1 MMNLIKNLMLIAIF
15 AVIISSCNCNQSEK
29 NEQVSDTNFK
39 NEATMMKLKQ
49 TNFYKDGAFDKVAAK
64 EAYFELMRYYG
75 DPVTPI
81 MKSDEF
87 WVSDFA
93 QKDFA
98 TVGMGGIFW
107 VNNVEHG
114 YFGHDILLLP
124 GQMLVE
130 HKHNAVGDVPSKME
144 TWQIRHGSAYFFGEG
159 EATEPMPV
167 KIPESQIENGGA
179 LSRNCKLL
187 EEGEL
192 STLSSIGSWHY
203 IIAGPKGAIIS
214 EYATPHHPDALKF
227 SNNTI
232 VF

>member
-1 MMNLIKNLMLIAIF
+1 MLIACI
-15 AVIISSCNCNQSEK
+15 AVVIGSCETKQKETK
-29 NEQVSDTNFK
+29 VQVSESEFK
-39 NEATMMKLKQ
+39 NEKVMMKIKE

-64 EAYFELMRYYG
+64 EAYFDLMRYYG
-75 DPVTPI
+75 NPVTPI

-130 HKHNAVGDVPSKME
+130 HKHLPVGDIPAKME
-144 TWQIRHGSAYFFGEG
+144 TWQVRHGSAYFFAEGEG
-159 EATEPMPV
+159 AEPLPV
-167 KIPESQIENGGA
+167 KVPESQNVHCKKA
-179 LSRNCKLL
+179 KLL
-187 EEGEL
+187 VEGDLATLQAVEE
-192 STLSSIGSWHY
+192 WHF

-214 EYATPHHPDALKF
+214 EYATPHHGDAL
-227 SNNTI
+227 
-232 VF
+232 VFANETVVF

>member
-1 MMNLIKNLMLIAIF
+1 MHRADNR
-15 AVIISSCNCNQSEK
+15 
-29 NEQVSDTNFK
+29 NELK
-39 NEATMMKLKQ
+39 KMKLIQ
-49 TNFYKDGAFDKVAAK
+49 SNFYKDGEFDKPAAK
-64 EAYFELMRYYG
+64 EAYFDLMRQYG
-75 DPVTPI
+75 VPVTPL

-114 YFGHDILLLP
+114 YFGHDIFLLP

-130 HKHNAVGDVPSKME
+130 HKHNAVEAGKAKME

-179 LSRNCKLL
+179 NSRKCKLL
-187 EEGEL
+187 VEGDMA
-192 STLSSIGSWHY
+192 TLNRVGAWHY

-214 EYATPHHPDALKF
+214 EYATPHYGEALEF
-227 SNNTI
+227 SNKTV

>member
-1 MMNLIKNLMLIAIF
+1 MKLFKNLMLVASI
-15 AVIISSCNCNQSEK
+15 AVIISACSSKSCEDKQAVLE
-29 NEQVSDTNFK
+29 TNFK
-39 NEATMMKLKQ
+39 NEAIMEKIKTSD
-49 TNFYKDGAFDKVAAK
+49 FYKDGAFDKVAAK
-64 EAYFELMRYYG
+64 EAYFNLMRYYG
-75 DPVTPI
+75 NPVTPI

-130 HKHNAVGDVPSKME
+130 HKHNPVGEVPSKME
-144 TWQIRHGSAYFFGEG
+144 TWQVRHGSAYFFGEG

-167 KIPESQIENGGA
+167 KIPQSQIDNDGA
-179 LSRNCKLL
+179 HCRKATLL
-187 EEGEL
+187 EEGGML
-192 STLSSIGSWHY
+192 TLNRIGAWHY

-214 EYATPHHPDALKF
+214 EYATPHHGDALEF
-227 SNNTI
+227 ANNTI
-232 VF
+232 IF

>member
-1 MMNLIKNLMLIAIF
+1 MKLFKNLMLVASM
-15 AVIISSCNCNQSEK
+15 AVIISACSSKAVEK
-29 NEQVSDTNFK
+29 EPQVSETNYK
-39 NEATMMKLKQ
+39 NEAIMEKIKTSD
-49 TNFYKDGAFDKVAAK
+49 FYKNGAFDKVAGK
-64 EAYFELMRYYG
+64 EAYFDLMKYYG
-75 DPVTPI
+75 VPVTPI

-114 YFGHDILLLP
+114 YFGHDIFLLP

-130 HKHNAVGDVPSKME
+130 HKHHPVDDVPAKME

-159 EATEPMPV
+159 EETKPMPV
-167 KIPESQIENGGA
+167 TIPQSQIDNGGA
-179 LSRNCKLL
+179 NCRKATLL
-187 EEGEL
+187 EEGGML
-192 STLSSIGSWHY
+192 TLNRVGAWHY

-214 EYATPHHPDALKF
+214 EYASPHHGDALEFANK
-227 SNNTI
+227 TI
-232 VF
+232 IF